1 VPRPVSSEASA
12 MGCDGCASRPMTE
25 RVGRFKPDRRSGSGK
40 RYPQGLRGPVSHQ
53 KMNAPTAFKSG
64 LQVRASPVQS
74 AKFGPFGFAPK
85 LSASGSALSL
95 FPVLALHQAGPRL
108 HLLERKASRN
118 PFC

>member
-53 KMNAPTAFKSG
+53 KRTRRLRSKSG
-64 LQVRASPVQS
+64 LQVRASPVQGE
-74 AKFGPFGFAPK
+74 KFDPFGSAPIATVRQPRRSRPSGHRQRC
-85 LSASGSALSL
+85 SAPWRWKIG
-95 FPVLALHQAGPRL
+95 VRRWH
-108 HLLERKASRN
+108 
-118 PFC
+118 